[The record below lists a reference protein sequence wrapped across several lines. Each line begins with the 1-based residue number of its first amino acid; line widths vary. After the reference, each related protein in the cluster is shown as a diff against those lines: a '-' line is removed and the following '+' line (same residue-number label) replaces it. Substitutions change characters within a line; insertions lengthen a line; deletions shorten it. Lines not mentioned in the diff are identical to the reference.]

1 MRKSTVQSLLS
12 TCLQNVENIQH
23 QCRVKVFS
31 CCVDQM
37 FLLVWGKHLAVES
50 CAETPFY
57 LSSLWKSPQ
66 MSGYVSSSKV
76 KRQVLCVWRCGMRM
90 GSGCLPTL
98 LIKAF
103 ILCGDFHTHLSDGSW
118 GVVPHICP
126 SASDILM
133 NTLCRKVCIDLANTC
148 GH

>member
-1 MRKSTVQSLLS
+1 MNNPQCSL
-12 TCLQNVENIQH
+12 CWA
-23 QCRVKVFS
+23 CVFKMWKTFIS
-31 CCVDQM
+31 SAESRFLLAVYQM
-37 FLLVWGKHLAVES
+37 FLSVWGSHLAVEP

-98 LIKAF
+98 LIKVFRLYALISTCTYQTTLKVLF
-103 ILCGDFHTHLSDGSW
+103 PTSVLQRLTSW
-118 GVVPHICP
+118 WIHCVGRF
-126 SASDILM
+126 A
-133 NTLCRKVCIDLANTC
+133 
-148 GH
+148 